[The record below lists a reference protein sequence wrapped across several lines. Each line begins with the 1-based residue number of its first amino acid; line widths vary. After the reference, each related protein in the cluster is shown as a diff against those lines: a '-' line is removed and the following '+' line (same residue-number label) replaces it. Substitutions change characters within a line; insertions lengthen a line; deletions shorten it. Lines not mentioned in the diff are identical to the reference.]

1 MEWRTWGTGSIGSI
15 GFYRIFRIFDRVLFR
30 TGWIHWVLLRC
41 IASLVGFTFTWIR
54 PTGNVEGLTTEPN
67 PKDENAS

>member
-30 TGWIHWVLLRC
+30 LGWIHWFLLRY
-41 IASLVGFTFTWIR
+41 IV
-54 PTGNVEGLTTEPN
+54 
-67 PKDENAS
+67 